1 MPRHPFAA
9 VQYVRNSLS
18 TDTLGAW
25 LRPETR
31 PEDVPPVPPLPDRT
45 LSRNQS
51 LPPAPTRVPRG
62 IGLTR
67 PRLDSDVP
75 AVSSRSSPGHFVKHS
90 SKVTLL
96 LSGQEDGTAMPEYN
110 TGGTIDGILAVSR
123 PSGLLALEV
132 TVCMNLPFCAQ
143 DIDGLH
149 RSKGR

>member
-45 LSRNQS
+45 LARNQS

-62 IGLTR
+62 VGLPR
-67 PRLDSDVP
+67 PHLDSDVP

-96 LSGQEDGTAMPEYN
+96 LSGQEEGTAMPEYH
-110 TGGTIDGILAVSR
+110 TGGTIDGILAVPR

-132 TVCMNLPFCAQ
+132 TVSINPSLSAQ
-143 DIDGLH
+143 DIDEQYRL
-149 RSKGR
+149 KGR